1 MSDTAKKMAGTFIPD
16 DQTQRPP
23 VAAWVQQE
31 LRSGALRHVIER
43 FAKEQSESLD
53 PKMVV
58 VEGVSAE
65 GIRCRI
71 PCAVCDH
78 ESTRPMRYDVE
89 FDLNPLNGQA
99 LRRSGS

>member
-1 MSDTAKKMAGTFIPD
+1 MSDTAKKIAGTFIAD
-16 DQTQRPP
+16 DTTPRPP
-23 VAAWVQQE
+23 VAAWIQSE
-31 LRSGALRHVIER
+31 LRDGPLSRVIER
-43 FAKEQSESLD
+43 FAKAQPEALD

-58 VEGVSAE
+58 VESVNAD

-89 FDLNPLNGQA
+89 FDLNPMKGEA
-99 LRRSGS
+99 LRRS